1 MLFPLLSGED
11 LDGARYERDLDALG
25 LTRYQVADA
34 PAVISSTIPQD
45 STDLAIGLEAQA
57 SYVFRATLFVV
68 SGTTPGVKIQLKFP
82 FNSFARVAW
91 GADDAASAA
100 ADDVSDLAVQSFS
113 IPSSALQAINPSG
126 FITTGPALDNLV
138 VGYAQSTSSATST
151 VLKLGSFLTVTRVA

>member
-11 LDGARYERDLDALG
+11 LTGARYENDLNNIG
-25 LTRYQVADA
+25 QTVYQVADA
-34 PAVISSTIPQD
+34 PAVTNNTTPQD
-45 STDLAIGLEAQA
+45 STDLVIPLATQA

-113 IPSSALQAINPSG
+113 IPSSALQAINPLG
-126 FITTGPALDNLV
+126 FITTATVLANLV